1 MSSMAI
7 KSLAL
12 ALVLAAGS
20 AGAGLKATPSD
31 ADAKAPNEAVVPMT
45 GLPRHQSLISAYYKA
60 KVYDESHYKVGEIK
74 DMLVD
79 RNGRI
84 NAVLLS
90 VGGFLGGGEKDVA
103 VPFDSIKINERD
115 GRSWFSLNVT
125 KQTLRS
131 APAYIY
137 DHRSAEWE
145 PRLAKD

>member
-1 MSSMAI
+1 MPI

-12 ALVLAAGS
+12 ALVLATGS
-20 AGAGLKATPSD
+20 AGAGLAATPSD
-31 ADAKAPNEAVVPMT
+31 AGAKAPNEAVVPMT
-45 GLPRHQSLISAYYKA
+45 SLPRHQSLISAYYKA
-60 KVYDESHYKVGEIK
+60 KVYDGSHYKVGEIK

-90 VGGFLGGGEKDVA
+90 VGGFLGVIEKDVA
-103 VPFDSIKINERD
+103 VPIDSIKNNEGD
-115 GRSWFSLNVT
+115 GKSWLSLNVT
-125 KQTLRS
+125 KQALRS

-137 DHRSAEWE
+137 DPRTAQWE